1 MCSRVFWMM
10 LVGVTLLMLI
20 SFKAQP
26 SNHLPEYIIGNWL
39 SQQAGHIE
47 LLQINEDQ
55 SYLQIG
61 LDLNEP
67 SNSFA
72 EWGSFALSNS
82 TAFVDMPISISF
94 NPTFSNN
101 PSKGFITLL
110 TKHNHSH
117 VYLNNDAS
125 RLQLNM
131 DKQADNSIDN
141 IVEYEQLRSRDIE
154 GYWYNQEY
162 DDLYAVLMLDN
173 GLYVQLQINFDH
185 DDELTGM
192 EWGQYQHQSDSE
204 EVYFQAQYDDNN
216 QTGFSRYGEIAS
228 AAFNVKLHDDQLIF
242 LLDNNEDGVID
253 TFSRLMR
260 KN

>member
-1 MCSRVFWMM
+1 MCSRLFWLT
-10 LVGVTLLMLI
+10 LVIAAAFTVI
-20 SFKAQP
+20 SVKAMP
-26 SNHLPEYIIGNWL
+26 NSHLPAYIIGNWL
-39 SQQAGHIE
+39 NQQAGHIE
-47 LLQINEDQ
+47 LLQINDDR

-61 LDLNEP
+61 LDLNNP

-72 EWGSFALSNS
+72 EWGTFALSQ
-82 TAFVDMPISISF
+82 TTEFTDMPLSIAF

-101 PSKGFITLL
+101 PAKGFITLL
-110 TKHNHSH
+110 TELNSSH
-117 VYLNNDAS
+117 IYLNNDAS

-131 DKQADNSIDN
+131 DNLGDSSIDN

-154 GYWYNQEY
+154 GYWYSQEF

-173 GLYVQLQINFDH
+173 GLYVQLQINFEY

-192 EWGQYQHQSDSE
+192 EWGQYQHQTESD
-204 EVYFQAQYDDNN
+204 EVYFQAQFDDNN

-228 AAFNVKLHDDQLIF
+228 AAFNVKLHNDQLIF

-253 TFSRLMR
+253 TFSKLMR

>member
-1 MCSRVFWMM
+1 MCCRVFW
-10 LVGVTLLMLI
+10 LVLIGAAILLLV
-20 SFKAQP
+20 SFKALP
-26 SNHLPEYIIGNWL
+26 SSHLPAHIIGNWL

-61 LDLNEP
+61 LDLKEP

-72 EWGSFALSNS
+72 EWGSFALSD
-82 TAFVDMPISISF
+82 TDTFTTMPLSISF

-101 PSKGFITLL
+101 PAKGFITLL
-110 TKHNHSH
+110 TERNRSN

-131 DKQADNSIDN
+131 DRMGDSSIDSV
-141 IVEYEQLRSRDIE
+141 VEYEQLRSRDIE
-154 GYWYNQEY
+154 GYWYSQEF

-173 GLYVQLQINFDH
+173 GLYVQLQINFEH
-185 DDELTGM
+185 NDELTGM
-192 EWGQYQHQSDSE
+192 EWGQYQHQAESD
-204 EVYFQAQYDDNN
+204 EVYFQAQFDDNH

>member
-10 LVGVTLLMLI
+10 LVGAILSLI
-20 SFKAQP
+20 TSFEAVSSNSP
-26 SNHLPEYIIGNWL
+26 STHILGNWL
-39 SQQAGHIE
+39 NQQSGHIE

-61 LDLNEP
+61 LDLKEP
-67 SNSFA
+67 NNSFA
-72 EWGSFALSNS
+72 EWGTYTLSNT
-82 TAFVDMPISISF
+82 TAFTDMPLSISF

-110 TKHNHSH
+110 TERNRSNI
-117 VYLNNDAS
+117 YLNNDAS

-131 DKQADNSIDN
+131 DNLRDNSIDN
-141 IVEYEQLRSRDIE
+141 IIEYEQLKSQDLA
-154 GYWYNQEY
+154 GYWYSQAF

-173 GLYVQLQINFDH
+173 GLYVQLQINFEH

-192 EWGQYQHQSDSE
+192 EWGQYQHQPDSG
-204 EVYFQAQYDDNN
+204 EVYFQTQFDDND
-216 QTGFSRYGEIAS
+216 QTGFSQYGEIAS
-228 AAFNVKLHDDQLIF
+228 AAFNLKLQDNQLIF
-242 LLDNNEDGVID
+242 LLDHDHDGVID

>member
-1 MCSRVFWMM
+1 MYGQW
-10 LVGVTLLMLI
+10 LVRFNKSIVCILLICCGVANA
-20 SFKAQP
+20 SPP
-26 SNHLPEYIIGNWL
+26 SHIVGNWL
-39 SQQAGHIE
+39 SQQTDHIE
-47 LLQINEDQ
+47 ILQINDDH

-61 LDLNEP
+61 LDLQAP
-67 SNSFA
+67 DNSFA
-72 EWGSFALSNS
+72 EWGYFNLSN
-82 TAFVDMPISISF
+82 TKAFSELPLSISF

-101 PSKGFITLL
+101 PTKGFITLL
-110 TKHNHSH
+110 TQRNQSH
-117 VYLNNDAS
+117 VYLNSDAS

-131 DKQADNSIDN
+131 DTLGDNSIDN
-141 IVEYEQLRSRDIE
+141 VIEYQQLEPREIE

-162 DDLYAVLMLDN
+162 DDLYAVLMLEN
-173 GLYVQLQINFDH
+173 GLYVQLQINFEH

-192 EWGQYQHQSDSE
+192 EWGQYQHQSDSG
-204 EVYFQAQYDDNN
+204 EVYFQTQYDDNQ

-242 LLDNNEDGVID
+242 LLDHNEDGIID